1 MSTKKAA
8 SGAGSIRKKTV
19 TGKDGKKRE
28 YWEGRV
34 TLADGTRK
42 SVSDQTQAGC
52 LQKMKDIQRE
62 VDSGTYV
69 KPSKLTVS
77 QWLDMWL
84 EDYCTSVKPRTL
96 IEYEST
102 VENHFKPTIGK
113 IKLSELN
120 TMQVQRM
127 CNNLKNQRTGEP
139 LSPKRVKDIHGMLH
153 KALQVAERLNLIS
166 KNPADNIER
175 PKVKQAGIKPLDN
188 EQVAMFISAIQG
200 HRFKDLFMVAIF
212 TGMRES
218 ELCGLSWDAVNFK
231 DGTITVK
238 QQIQRTKNTN
248 GKFVV
253 VSTKNDKN
261 RIIRPATAVMQILKD
276 RRKIQLSDKLM
287 AGEAW
292 NNEYNL
298 VFTEKE
304 GRYYI
309 PHVVYENFKRIAKQI
324 GCPDARFHDLRHTF
338 ATLAISNGDD
348 IKTVQENL
356 GHYAASFTLQV
367 YGHVTEDM
375 KRASAERMNKYIQAV
390 TA

>member
-139 LSPKRVKDIHGMLH
+139 VRQGNSDLS
-153 KALQVAERLNLIS
+153 E
-166 KNPADNIER
+166 
-175 PKVKQAGIKPLDN
+175 
-188 EQVAMFISAIQG
+188 
-200 HRFKDLFMVAIF
+200 
-212 TGMRES
+212 
-218 ELCGLSWDAVNFK
+218 
-231 DGTITVK
+231 
-238 QQIQRTKNTN
+238 
-248 GKFVV
+248 
-253 VSTKNDKN
+253 
-261 RIIRPATAVMQILKD
+261 
-276 RRKIQLSDKLM
+276 KIQL
-287 AGEAW
+287 
-292 NNEYNL
+292 N
-298 VFTEKE
+298 
-304 GRYYI
+304 I
-309 PHVVYENFKRIAKQI
+309 
-324 GCPDARFHDLRHTF
+324 
-338 ATLAISNGDD
+338 
-348 IKTVQENL
+348 
-356 GHYAASFTLQV
+356 
-367 YGHVTEDM
+367 
-375 KRASAERMNKYIQAV
+375 
-390 TA
+390 